1 MLMKT
6 KGRDSSELGN
16 GGSLVL
22 PMPMLVKSTY
32 DFMQKATMAAYD
44 AINEEGGDPELVMGK
59 GREDPKFG
67 HHSWR
72 RPHLQPFASKHC
84 FQTRRHAK

>member
-1 MLMKT
+1 
-6 KGRDSSELGN
+6 
-16 GGSLVL
+16 
-22 PMPMLVKSTY
+22 MPILVKSTY

-59 GREDPKFG
+59 GREDPKCG

-72 RPHLQPFASKHC
+72 RLADTVASETLARDDC
-84 FQTRRHAK
+84 SEQDMIFTFVWLEA